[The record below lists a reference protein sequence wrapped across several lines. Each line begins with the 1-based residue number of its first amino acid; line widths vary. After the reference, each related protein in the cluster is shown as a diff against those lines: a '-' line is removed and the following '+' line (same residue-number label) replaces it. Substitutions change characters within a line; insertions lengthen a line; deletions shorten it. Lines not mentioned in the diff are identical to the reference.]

1 MWFEKI
7 KAYYKKGIYND
18 ANLETFVRSGMITEE
33 QMQEIIESKPKV
45 EVA

>member
-7 KAYYKKGIYND
+7 KTYYQKGIYTD

-33 QMQEIIESKPKV
+33 QANEIKSTK
-45 EVA
+45 